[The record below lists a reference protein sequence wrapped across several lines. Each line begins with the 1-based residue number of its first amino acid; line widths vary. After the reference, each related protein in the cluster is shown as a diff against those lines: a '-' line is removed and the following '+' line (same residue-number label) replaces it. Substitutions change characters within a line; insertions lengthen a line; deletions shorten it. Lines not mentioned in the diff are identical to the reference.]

1 MKSNKYTLD
10 RYEGEVGVL
19 LLKGDESQE
28 LLVPKDKLDS
38 ARQGDILLLETEDDN
53 EIKNVTIL
61 LNETDVAWKKAKDL
75 LEILK
80 NKN

>member
-10 RYEGEVGVL
+10 CFEGEVGVV

-61 LNETDVAWKKAKDL
+61 LNETDVARKKAKDL
-75 LEILK
+75 LEKLK